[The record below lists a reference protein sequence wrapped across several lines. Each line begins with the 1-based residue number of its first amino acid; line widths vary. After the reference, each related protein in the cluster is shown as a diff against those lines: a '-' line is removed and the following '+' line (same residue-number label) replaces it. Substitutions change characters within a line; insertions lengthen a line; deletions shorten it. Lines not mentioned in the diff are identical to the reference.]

1 MSNQNNLLRGKEN
14 LKGSRVKDAYFQKST
29 VKMVFDYLTKSTKT
43 EKDEM
48 TSLKHWKKIMDKLEF
63 YIRQKYSSKEK
74 KKRDLQTNT
83 NWENNN

>member
-1 MSNQNNLLRGKEN
+1 MI
-14 LKGSRVKDAYFQKST
+14 
-29 VKMVFDYLTKSTKT
+29 FDYLTKSTKT

-74 KKRDLQTNT
+74 KNKEICRQTQTEKIIKN
-83 NWENNN
+83 